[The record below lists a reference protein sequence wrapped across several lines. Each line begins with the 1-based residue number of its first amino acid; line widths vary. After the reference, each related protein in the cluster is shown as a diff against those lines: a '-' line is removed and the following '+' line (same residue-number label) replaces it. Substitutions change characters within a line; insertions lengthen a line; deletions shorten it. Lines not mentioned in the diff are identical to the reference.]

1 MYDLIAQIENA
12 AAGSITQ
19 EVRLLKERRKSLDD
33 VIKLTLGINHLQKS
47 LESILLL
54 KQPAKD
60 IPRDLLNTL
69 GNISDSVANLPSNE
83 LLKRLGFLEQTIQ
96 KDIDAIMGI
105 SNQLEILDPTSL
117 GDSES
122 KDTSEKLHNL
132 VTDFRRRT
140 NTAIILKL
148 HLRKRG
154 VHVSESVIPVTTDV
168 LVAQVSKLVIEEKK
182 CCARTIKGLTDLNQE
197 IGEIIDNPEYA
208 DSIKPYALMMRQ
220 QINVN
225 IEHLQKGKDI
235 EKMPYVIE
243 IIELG
248 ISKKEKDTAVKSKK
262 ELKNKKPDSKSSV
275 KKEKSRTKNK
285 KKSSFIKKLFKWL
298 SSPWSVNW
306 RDL

>member
-69 GNISDSVANLPSNE
+69 GNISDSVANLPPNE
-83 LLKRLGFLEQTIQ
+83 LSKRLDFLEKSIQ

-105 SNQLEILDPTSL
+105 SNQLEILDPTEL

-122 KDTSEKLHNL
+122 KDTSERLHSL
-132 VTDFRRRT
+132 VSDFRRRT

-154 VHVSESVIPVTTDV
+154 VNVTESVIPVSTDV

-197 IGEIIDNPEYA
+197 LEEIIDNPGYA

-220 QINVN
+220 KINVN

-235 EKMPYVIE
+235 EKMPYVVE

-248 ISKKEKDTAVKSKK
+248 ISKKEKDTAVKSKE

-275 KKEKSRTKNK
+275 KKEKSGTKNK
-285 KKSSFIKKLFKWL
+285 KQSSFIKKLFKWL